1 MQKIINSIPGT
12 ISKTFR
18 NLGYVHIPNVF
29 SVKDIETIEKYVNEI
44 EQWPQ
49 SHTKW
54 IHSYEETLSENTIKS
69 RTEFFIGYHSEL
81 ANIILS
87 GPIPQTVSET
97 IEKDVLLFKEKIN
110 YKFPESEGYTA
121 HQDAPAYRQVKD
133 VTTCILPIDDAN
145 IESGCIEFVPGSH
158 KYGLLP
164 TLPGGTLNESLA
176 RQIIPDFEW
185 KPLEVSKGDLVIFSS
200 YTVHKSEKNTS
211 RTPRRQ
217 LYITYNAAYEGYHR
231 DEYYRNKRIE
241 LQNDSRISLINHFKG
256 NTVSP
261 AFGRAAVCESNY
273 VTEDKLND
281 IRQLF
286 DKYGDTYYEVG
297 TTESSELPVTQLE
310 HALQT
315 AKLAE
320 DNGASDIMVVT
331 ALLHDIGHFLNDE
344 HTKMESND
352 FLEKDL
358 HHEYDGYKYLRNRL
372 GFLDEIT
379 LPIRLHVNAKR
390 YLCFV
395 DKDYYDSLSESSKN
409 SLMVQGGPF
418 TEEEA
423 TDFYDG
429 DHNESAKDAVQIR
442 LWDDKAK
449 VPGKST
455 PSLDYFLERYVE
467 PVLMSQH
474 MRKMTLVS
482 TRSMKSDLL
491 GNLYTS
497 E

>member
-1 MQKIINSIPGT
+1 MLTLMGNRFT
-12 ISKTFR
+12 KTFQ

-29 SVKDIETIEKYVNEI
+29 SVKDIDTLKKYVNEI
-44 EQWPQ
+44 EQWPH

-54 IHSYEETLSENTIKS
+54 IHSYEATSSANTIKS
-69 RTEFFIGYHSEL
+69 RTEFFLGYHPEL

-87 GPIPQTVSET
+87 GTVPQTVSET

-110 YKFPESEGYTA
+110 YKFPNSEGYAA

-145 IESGCIEFVPGSH
+145 VDSGCIEFVPGSH

-164 TLPGGTLNESLA
+164 TLPDGTLNESLA

-211 RTPRRQ
+211 RSPRRQ
-217 LYITYNAAYEGYHR
+217 LYITYNAADEGYHR

-261 AFGRAAVCESNY
+261 AFSRAAEQPTY
-273 VTEDKLND
+273 GTEEKLSD

-286 DKYGDTYYEVG
+286 DQYGDTYYEVDI
-297 TTESSELPVTQLE
+297 TVPVTQLE

-320 DNGASDIMVVT
+320 DNGASDIMVVS

-344 HTKMESND
+344 HTKMASND

-358 HHEYDGYKYLRNRL
+358 HHEHDGYKYLRNRL
-372 GFLDEIT
+372 GLLDEIT
-379 LPIRLHVNAKR
+379 LPIRLHVDAKR

-409 SLMVQGGPF
+409 SLKVQGGPF

-423 TDFYDG
+423 KHFYDG
-429 DHNESAKDAVQIR
+429 DLHESAKDAVQIR

-449 VPGKST
+449 VPGKLT
-455 PSLDYFLERYVE
+455 PSLDYFLEKYVE
-467 PVLMSQH
+467 PVLISQH
-474 MRKMTLVS
+474 MKKMTLASARS
-482 TRSMKSDLL
+482 T
-491 GNLYTS
+491 NLVRL
-497 E
+497 